1 MSCSK
6 RVLTLNTLM
15 SGWRGYNFG
24 SLTILS
30 LCFWLVGAWLEF
42 DCSVWAWFLGWDWL
56 GWFLVGAWFLVP
68 DWLTG
73 LTWFRGWD
81 WLGLGGLGF
90 VLGLSLIFRISALL
104 MWLPHHQSQE
114 VGLELVE
121 HQKIFDKSRRNHRFA
136 LKRQEQKLK
145 YCVGKQN
152 LRSFMPCL
160 SNDDFALCCL
170 ILFGWEWRLGLF
182 KAFKSNR
189 NRTEKPGCLKG
200 DFSS

>member
-15 SGWRGYNFG
+15 SGGRGYNF
-24 SLTILS
+24 LKILS
-30 LCFWLVGAWLEF
+30 LCFWLVKSIGWGLRRVWLF
-42 DCSVWAWFLGWDWL
+42 
-56 GWFLVGAWFLVP
+56 
-68 DWLTG
+68 
-73 LTWFRGWD
+73 
-81 WLGLGGLGF
+81 GLGF
-90 VLGLSLIFRISALL
+90 LLGLRLARLVLGWSLIFRITALL
-104 MWLPHHQSQE
+104 MWLPHHQGQE

-121 HQKIFDKSRRNHRFA
+121 HQKIFDKSRRNLRFA

-145 YCVGKQN
+145 DCVGNQN

-160 SNDDFALCCL
+160 SNDYFTLCL
-170 ILFGWEWRLGLF
+170 LVLFGWEWRLGLF

-189 NRTEKPGCLKG
+189 NITEKPGCLKG